1 MGKEKTRQPSSSHV
15 ATAVATSKKNVQVEN
30 RGAPRGALTDRSHH
44 GARVRACFHTVGQ
57 IKSEAAGRGRASC
70 GEQAAAAVATY
81 GSVSRKCCPARGP
94 RGQDRRAPVCAPPSV
109 GLSGLLHSLRSPP
122 RLHVATRHHI
132 CSHLLQCYRREAG
145 ILGEGRAPPP
155 HGQIGRGQL
164 KSDLMKMSINQEP
177 AASHTSR
184 PPSVCTHDAAPP
196 CRATPPCESIATWH
210 SQGTTSP
217 TTSHT

>member
-94 RGQDRRAPVCAPPSV
+94 RGQDRQAPVCAPPSV

-177 AASHTSR
+177 AAKVNAHIKATVRMYSR
-184 PPSVCTHDAAPP
+184 CCAAVP
-196 CRATPPCESIATWH
+196 CYAPL
-210 SQGTTSP
+210 
-217 TTSHT
+217 